1 MIKIAPVLLASALF
15 ALAACGGD
23 DAASPDAATSAGI
36 TCDPFTNAGDPIAPA
51 THAGAAPDMT
61 GGTIADGTYAL
72 TAWDQ
77 YNGSSNGS
85 EHQETFV
92 FSGGM
97 LKHIEGKQGSSPIVR
112 AGTYTTSGTTLNM
125 NLQCPQTITVPVQY
139 TATATTFAFV
149 APDDSDRVQTYT
161 KQ

>member
-1 MIKIAPVLLASALF
+1 MSKIASVLLASALF

-23 DAASPDAATSAGI
+23 DAASQDAATSAGF
-36 TCDPFTNAGDPIAPA
+36 TCDPFTNAGDPITPA
-51 THAGAAPDMT
+51 SHAGAPPAMT
-61 GGTIADGTYAL
+61 GGTIADGTYVL

-77 YNGSSNGS
+77 YNDSSNGGV
-85 EHQETFV
+85 HQETFV
-92 FSGGM
+92 FSNGM
-97 LKHIEGKQGSSPIVR
+97 LKHIEAKPGSSPIVR
-112 AGTYTTSGTTLNM
+112 AGTYATSGTTLDM

-139 TATATTFAFV
+139 TATATTLAFV